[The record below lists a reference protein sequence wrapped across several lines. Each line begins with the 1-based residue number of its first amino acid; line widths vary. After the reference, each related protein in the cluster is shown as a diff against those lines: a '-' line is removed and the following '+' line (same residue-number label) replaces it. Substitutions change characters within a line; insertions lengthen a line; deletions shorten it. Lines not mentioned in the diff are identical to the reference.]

1 MNIFSKKTTRSNFAF
16 YTAAT
21 YLTVYAHSVNVVRG
35 MSTKATLSS
44 SSSSQRSAGSSAY
57 KIIDSHLHVWANEIE
72 SKQYKYE
79 DGQTPPE
86 SLKNNAN
93 VLSLLTKMKESNVDG
108 ALIVQPINHKYD
120 HSYVLEEAM
129 KKYPNKF
136 KGMLLHDPLLSSKDA
151 VIRLEELALQ
161 GFVGVRYNPYLWP
174 LVEEEN
180 DKAGT
185 TSSKKNMLMSTPN
198 GSGLAVYKRCG
209 ELNMPVGIMCF
220 KGLDLHI
227 DDIRSLLESSS
238 KTMMILDHFSF
249 TSLSNTNDDGSSDN
263 DDTNDKVFQQLLQ
276 LGKDYPDQLIIKISA
291 LFRLG
296 DRDGYPYTRLQ
307 KERFEPLLEVFGSD
321 RLMFGSDFPFVL
333 EQQESYSGTID
344 LISNVWLEDYPETV
358 KTSIMGGTAERL
370 FGKWG

>member
-1 MNIFSKKTTRSNFAF
+1 
-16 YTAAT
+16 
-21 YLTVYAHSVNVVRG
+21 
-35 MSTKATLSS
+35 MSTKATPSSS

-57 KIIDSHLHVWANEIE
+57 NIIDSHLHVWANEIE

-93 VLSLLTKMKESNVDG
+93 VLSLITKMKESNVDG

-174 LVEEEN
+174 LLEEN
-180 DKAGT
+180 NNIDGAI
-185 TSSKKNMLMSTPN
+185 TSSSSKNNMLMSTPN

-227 DDIRSLLESSS
+227 NDIRSLLESSS

-249 TSLSNTNDDGSSDN
+249 TSLSTTND
-263 DDTNDKVFQQLLQ
+263 VFQQLLQ
-276 LGKDYPDQLIIKISA
+276 LGKDYPNQLIIKISA

-296 DRDGYPYTRLQ
+296 DRNGYPYTRLQ

-344 LISNVWLEDYPETV
+344 LISNVWLKDYPETV
-358 KTSIMGGTAERL
+358 KTAIMGGTAERL

>member
-1 MNIFSKKTTRSNFAF
+1 
-16 YTAAT
+16 
-21 YLTVYAHSVNVVRG
+21 
-35 MSTKATLSS
+35 MSTKATPSS
-44 SSSSQRSAGSSAY
+44 PSQRSAGSSTF

-129 KKYPNKF
+129 KKYPTIF
-136 KGMLLHDPLLSSKDA
+136 KGMLLHDPLLPVNDA
-151 VIRLEELALQ
+151 IIRLEELALQ

-180 DKAGT
+180 NKAGT
-185 TSSKKNMLMSTPN
+185 TT
-198 GSGLAVYKRCG
+198 VYKRCG

-249 TSLSNTNDDGSSDN
+249 TSLSSTSNDDGSSSDN
-263 DDTNDKVFQQLLQ
+263 DDNNDKVFQQLLQ

-344 LISNVWLEDYPETV
+344 LISNVWLQDYPETV

-370 FGKWG
+370 FGKWGDEG

>member
-1 MNIFSKKTTRSNFAF
+1 MNIFLKKTTRSNFAF

-35 MSTKATLSS
+35 MSTKATPSS

-57 KIIDSHLHVWANEIE
+57 KIIDSHLHVWANEID
-72 SKQYKYE
+72 SKHYQYE

-129 KKYPNKF
+129 KKYPTIF
-136 KGMLLHDPLLSSKDA
+136 KGMLLHDPLLPVNDA
-151 VIRLEELALQ
+151 IIRLEELALQ

-180 DKAGT
+180 NKVGT

-238 KTMMILDHFSF
+238 KTTMILDHFSF
-249 TSLSNTNDDGSSDN
+249 TSLSSTSNDDGSSDN
-263 DDTNDKVFQQLLQ
+263 HDDTNEKVFQQLLQ
-276 LGKDYPDQLIIKISA
+276 LGNDYPDQLIIKISA

-296 DRDGYPYTRLQ
+296 DIDGYPYTRIQ
-307 KERFEPLLEVFGSD
+307 KERFEPLLEVFGPD

-333 EQQESYSGTID
+333 ELS
-344 LISNVWLEDYPETV
+344 LIH
-358 KTSIMGGTAERL
+358 I
-370 FGKWG
+370 